1 MASAAADEI
10 PTPNVELEVTAVPA
24 NSTTTDLE
32 TLGHAVRWVM
42 KEESLFTGKV
52 GYPVGMT
59 VTGEYD
65 RVVDLV
71 SFDVVEYARP
81 GGTVAVPGV
90 LTIIDNLRKGE
101 NGMCMGPGF

>member
-1 MASAAADEI
+1 MGLAVSDE
-10 PTPNVELEVTAVPA
+10 EA
-24 NSTTTDLE
+24 
-32 TLGHAVRWVM
+32 GQVM
-42 KEESLFTGKV
+42 EGNRLTGEV

-81 GGTVAVPGV
+81 GGTVAIPGV
-90 LTIIDNLRKGE
+90 LKFTGNLRKGE
-101 NGMCMGPGF
+101 NGICVVSF